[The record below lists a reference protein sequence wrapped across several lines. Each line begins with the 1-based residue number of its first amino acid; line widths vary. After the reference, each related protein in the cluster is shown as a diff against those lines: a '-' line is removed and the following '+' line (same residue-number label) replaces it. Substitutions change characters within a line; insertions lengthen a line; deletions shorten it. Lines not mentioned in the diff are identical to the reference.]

1 MGQTNM
7 NNEID
12 SKNNNDKKIAQFFKN
27 DNNKGKSESNYIKI
41 I

>member
-1 MGQTNM
+1 MGTNN

-12 SKNNNDKKIAQFFKN
+12 SKNNNDKKLSEFFKN
-27 DNNKGKSESNYIKI
+27 DGNKGKSESNYIKI